1 MRSMRRDWLVAW
13 STFVGIS
20 WFALGVVFADDV
32 CSTVCLALSDLPII
46 LFFPAAIVWSLGLI
60 VLYLVGRLRG
70 RGSSSARRATTG
82 TH

>member
-1 MRSMRRDWLVAW
+1 MARWLVG
-13 STFVGIS
+13 FVGFS
-20 WFALGVVFADDV
+20 WFALGVIFADDV

-70 RGSSSARRATTG
+70 RRWSRDAEATIG